1 MNLRLFGDNWSKYY
15 KRGFLI
21 AFFVL
26 TFICV
31 VDQTLNTPFFFSKI
45 NDTTVFIFTVSTI
58 FFASVFS
65 GLLSLIY
72 LFIISLIV
80 KK

>member
-15 KRGFLI
+15 KRGFLV

-26 TFICV
+26 TFMCV
-31 VDQTLNTPFFFSKI
+31 VDQTLNSPIFFSKI

-72 LFIISLIV
+72 LFIISLII

>member
-1 MNLRLFGDNWSKYY
+1 MNFRIFADNWSKYY

-72 LFIISLIV
+72 LFIISLII

>member
-1 MNLRLFGDNWSKYY
+1 MNFRIFGDNWSKYY
-15 KRGFLI
+15 KRGFLV

-26 TFICV
+26 TFMCV
-31 VDQTLNTPFFFSKI
+31 VDQTLNTPIFFSKVNNLSI
-45 NDTTVFIFTVSTI
+45 LIFTISTI
-58 FFASVFS
+58 FFAAVFS

-72 LFIISLIV
+72 LFFISLIS

>member
-1 MNLRLFGDNWSKYY
+1 MNFRIFGDNWSKYY
-15 KRGFLI
+15 KRGFLV

-26 TFICV
+26 TFMCV
-31 VDQTLNTPFFFSKI
+31 VDQTLNTPMFFSKI
-45 NDTTVFIFTVSTI
+45 NDITILIFTVSTI
-58 FFASVFS
+58 FFAAVFS

-72 LFIISLIV
+72 LFIISLII

>member
-1 MNLRLFGDNWSKYY
+1 MNFRIFGDNWSKYY
-15 KRGFLI
+15 KRGFLV

-26 TFICV
+26 TFMCV
-31 VDQTLNTPFFFSKI
+31 VDQTLNTPMFFSKI
-45 NDTTVFIFTVSTI
+45 NDLAILIFTVSTI

-72 LFIISLIV
+72 LFIISLII

>member
-1 MNLRLFGDNWSKYY
+1 MNFRIFGDNWSKYY
-15 KRGFLI
+15 KRGFLV

-26 TFICV
+26 TFMCV
-31 VDQTLNTPFFFSKI
+31 VDQTLNSPIFFSKI

-58 FFASVFS
+58 FFASVFC

-72 LFIISLIV
+72 LFIISFLN

>member
-1 MNLRLFGDNWSKYY
+1 MNFRIFGDNWSKYY
-15 KRGFLI
+15 KRGFLV

-26 TFICV
+26 TFMCV
-31 VDQTLNTPFFFSKI
+31 VDQTLNSPIFFSKI

-72 LFIISLIV
+72 LFIISLII

>member
-1 MNLRLFGDNWSKYY
+1 MNFRIFGDNWSKYY
-15 KRGFLI
+15 KRGFLV

-26 TFICV
+26 AFMCV
-31 VDQTLNTPFFFSKI
+31 VDQTMSTPFFFSKI